1 MQDNII
7 KNQNIIFHT
16 PLGSGAILYRENPF
30 VIIKVLLPRKNK
42 KELIKDIAA
51 ETGSS
56 SSDNPANSHPRAAA
70 VADTISDYFK
80 GILKCNI
87 RIPWEWMDMGDFR
100 ELEKAVLIA
109 TSDIPYGELRFYKEI
124 AEAVGHP
131 GAARFVGNTVAK
143 NPFPIIIP
151 CHRVVRSD
159 GTVGKFG
166 GGSDMKA
173 WLIALEESLKKL
185 Q

>member
-7 KNQNIIFHT
+7 KNQNIIFQT

-30 VIIKVLLPRKNK
+30 VIIRILLPRKNK
-42 KELIKDIAA
+42 KDLIEDIVAKVGA
-51 ETGSS
+51 SFS
-56 SSDNPANSHPRAAA
+56 NNPVNSHPQSVA
-70 VADTISDYFK
+70 VADTVSDYFK

-87 RIPWEWMDMGDFR
+87 RIPREWMDMGDFR

-109 TSDIPYGELRFYKEI
+109 TADIPYGELRTYKEI

-131 GAARFVGNTVAK
+131 GAARFAGNTIAK

-159 GTVGKFG
+159 GTIGKFG

-173 WLIALEESLKKL
+173 WLIALESSSS
-185 Q
+185 